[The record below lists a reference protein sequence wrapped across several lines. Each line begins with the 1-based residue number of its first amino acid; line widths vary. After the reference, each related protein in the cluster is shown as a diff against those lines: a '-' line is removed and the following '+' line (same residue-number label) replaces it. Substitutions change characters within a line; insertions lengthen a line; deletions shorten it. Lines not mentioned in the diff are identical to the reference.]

1 MSVALVPLSP
11 LSEDFGRIEY
21 ELQLELNAPKLVVS
35 ECFDLSNPH
44 VSAQFLTFT
53 KSLLPQNIVNVYITT
68 AQLGQSIM
76 EIESKGIRVDP
87 KRGLR
92 FKVGTFDVNREEETI
107 EVVRLT
113 VALGSSLNFKASDTI
128 LTDDSPFLEETPTST
143 SIHPGYHSLCV
154 SNEHEYV
161 IFNSAQV
168 KASHLIRFAGGE
180 NLAEASEAD
189 DICDLCQEKKAT
201 IWCVNDSAKLC
212 ETCDRDSHSG
222 NRILERH
229 KRMPLSDARALMEF
243 CPLHKDVRVEY
254 YCPQCQVPV
263 CLTCKMTGSHSKG
276 EAASHP
282 LISIKQ
288 AYAEAVEASEHED
301 PIFVRRKAAIKE
313 KLEAADVRL
322 KEITANVEHVEN
334 EIMRIAH
341 AAIKRAKELAGEKAL
356 AVLSAKTELIRK
368 EAELDALTKF
378 IVCHKKTSGPL
389 SFLRA
394 FDRQSSIV
402 GSMQGTADLPLDLKV
417 EGDLSVFGS
426 LDVSPRDK
434 PITATFTPPGSPVRP
449 TPEPAPPRVVEAPKP
464 QEVVPNPP
472 VVPPAPPMPDPEP
485 EEPEEESGK
494 IEKSPSKPA
503 GKKRSSLKRKSET
516 GPEYISLVAL
526 AQRREQKNHARGME
540 LTFQPFQGSAI
551 LTTPAQCAALYLCF
565 PFKAQPQTHLLFS
578 TERDGRSIQK
588 MHQMIDGIGITTV
601 LIKKDEFIF
610 GGFAAVKWKD
620 DGEPFGEGS
629 SSFLFSVSQDAFIP
643 YRPRV
648 SDACHLLATPY
659 TLTFG
664 KYDLILADDFDGCS
678 AMLEN
683 SYGIGFNQGSTEAQ
697 TFLAGETN
705 FRADVVE
712 VWGFFTIEQQ

>member
-1 MSVALVPLSP
+1 MSANLVPLSP

-21 ELQLELNAPKLVVS
+21 ELQLQLNAPKLVVC

-44 VSAQFLTFT
+44 VSAQFLTCS
-53 KSLLPQNIVNVYITT
+53 KALSPQNIVNVYIPTSRIE
-68 AQLGQSIM
+68 QSISD
-76 EIESKGIRVDP
+76 IESKGIKVDP

-92 FKVGTFDVNREEETI
+92 FKVGSFDVNRDDASI

-113 VALGSSLNFKASDTI
+113 VALGASLNYKASDTA
-128 LTDDSPFLEETPTST
+128 LTDESPFLEEAPTST
-143 SIHPGYHSLCV
+143 AIKPGYHSLCV
-154 SNEHEYV
+154 SEAHEYV

-168 KASHLIRFAGGE
+168 KVSHLVRFAGGE

-212 ETCDRDSHSG
+212 EECDRNSHSG

-229 KRMPLSDARALMEF
+229 KRMNLSDARALMEF
-243 CPLHKDVRVEY
+243 CPLHKDIRVEY

-288 AYAEAVEASEHED
+288 AYTEAVEASEHED
-301 PIFVRRKAAIKE
+301 PIFVRRKAAIRE
-313 KLEAADVRL
+313 KLDAADARL
-322 KEITANVEHVEN
+322 KEITANVENVES
-334 EIMRIAH
+334 EIMRIAT
-341 AAIKRAKELAGEKAL
+341 AAIKRAKEQAGEKAL
-356 AVLSAKTELIRK
+356 AVRSAKTELLRK
-368 EAELDALTKF
+368 EEELDTLSKF
-378 IVCHKKTSGPL
+378 IMCHKKTSGPL
-389 SFLRA
+389 AFLRA

-402 GSMQGTADLPLDLKV
+402 GSMQGVSDLPLDLKV
-417 EGDLSVFGS
+417 EGDLCVFGS
-426 LDVSPRDK
+426 LDVAPRDK
-434 PITATFTPPGSPVRP
+434 PMKANFTPPASPVRQ
-449 TPEPAPPRVVEAPKP
+449 PAPAPVVQEQPKP

-472 VVPPAPPMPDPEP
+472 TVPPAPPMAAAPEP
-485 EEPEEESGK
+485 DEYEEDSAK
-494 IEKSPSKPA
+494 VEKSTPKPP

-526 AQRREQKNHARGME
+526 AQKREQKNRARGME

-551 LTTPAQCAALYLCF
+551 LTTPAQRAALYLCF

-620 DGEPFGEGS
+620 DGEPFGDNS
-629 SSFLFSVSQDAFIP
+629 NSFLFSVSQDAFIP